1 MIKKLHVSKLFLV
14 SLLICYLYILLAL
27 YAVINISPPTLDT
40 DHSGKIWAAVELAY
54 ARMAIIVVALFG
66 YPIVL
71 FSSLKYAKHV
81 TIALTAWAIAMYID
95 DHFIL
100 YKILEYPEEV
110 LVRVTL
116 LLRPLLII
124 CLIWMSF
131 ELTYSKSKVE

>member
-1 MIKKLHVSKLFLV
+1 MFKKLHVSKLFLI
-14 SLLICYLYILLAL
+14 SLLMCYLYMILVI
-27 YAVINISPPTLDT
+27 YAIITLNASMFDT
-40 DHSGKIWAAVELAY
+40 DSPEKVLATVELAY
-54 ARMAIIVVALFG
+54 ARMMIIVGALFG

-100 YKILEYPEEV
+100 YKLLEYPDEV

>member
-1 MIKKLHVSKLFLV
+1 MFKKLHVSKLFLI
-14 SLLICYLYILLAL
+14 SLLMCYLYMILVIYAIITLHPSMFDIDSPKKVLA
-27 YAVINISPPTLDT
+27 T
-40 DHSGKIWAAVELAY
+40 VELAD
-54 ARMAIIVVALFG
+54 ARMMIIVGVLFG

-71 FSSLKYAKHV
+71 FSSLKYTKHV

-95 DHFIL
+95 DNLVL
-100 YKILEYPEEV
+100 YKILEYPNKV
-110 LVRVTL
+110 LVRATL

>member
-1 MIKKLHVSKLFLV
+1 MFKKLQVSKLFLA
-14 SLLICYLYILLAL
+14 SLLMCYLYMILVI
-27 YAVINISPPTLDT
+27 YAIITLNPSMFDT
-40 DHSGKIWAAVELAY
+40 DSQEKVLATVELAD
-54 ARMAIIVVALFG
+54 ARMMIIVVALFA

-71 FSSLKYAKHV
+71 FSSLRYAKHV

-100 YKILEYPEEV
+100 YKILEYPNEV

>member
-1 MIKKLHVSKLFLV
+1 MILV
-14 SLLICYLYILLAL
+14 I
-27 YAVINISPPTLDT
+27 YAIITLNPSMFDT
-40 DHSGKIWAAVELAY
+40 DSQEKVLATVELAD
-54 ARMAIIVVALFG
+54 ARMMIIVGALFG

-71 FSSLKYAKHV
+71 FSSLRYAKHV

-100 YKILEYPEEV
+100 YKILEYPNEV

>member
-1 MIKKLHVSKLFLV
+1 MIKKSHVSKLFLV

-27 YAVINISPPTLDT
+27 YAVITISPPTFDT
-40 DHSGKIWAAVELAY
+40 DHSEKIWAAVELSY
-54 ARMAIIVVALFG
+54 VRMTIVAFMIFG
-66 YPIVL
+66 YPIIL
-71 FSSLKYAKHV
+71 FSSLKYAKHA

-95 DHFIL
+95 DHLVL
-100 YKILEYPEEV
+100 YKMIEYPKGV
-110 LVRVTL
+110 LVSATL

>member
-1 MIKKLHVSKLFLV
+1 MFKKLHVSKLFLI
-14 SLLICYLYILLAL
+14 SLLMCYLYMIL
-27 YAVINISPPTLDT
+27 VIYVIITLHYTMFDT
-40 DHSGKIWAAVELAY
+40 DSPEKVLATVELAY
-54 ARMAIIVVALFG
+54 ARMMIIVGAIFG

-71 FSSLKYAKHV
+71 FSSLKYTKHV

-95 DHFIL
+95 DYLVL
-100 YKILEYPEEV
+100 YEIIEYPKGV
-110 LVRVTL
+110 LVSAVL